1 MNPGPTRREEF
12 IKLEI
17 YNVLEELHVL
27 TNIQEKQI
35 SLKEFLNIILESL
48 KNCLVFT
55 WNCVELPM

>member
-55 WNCVELPM
+55 